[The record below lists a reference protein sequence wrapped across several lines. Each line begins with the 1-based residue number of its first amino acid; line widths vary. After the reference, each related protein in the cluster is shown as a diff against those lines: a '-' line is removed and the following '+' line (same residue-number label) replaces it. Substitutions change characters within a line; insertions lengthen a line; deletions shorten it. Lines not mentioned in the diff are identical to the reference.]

1 MRGGGGG
8 MWIRGCVGGVYT
20 DSARVYTRVRK
31 GPEHH
36 TPPMSVPPPKL
47 TMKVYCYLHALQSFI
62 ELLRRAP
69 RNQRLGTPRRRPQ
82 RPSSCGRE
90 RTGSP
95 SSSFRPWRLQGP
107 CSRSR
112 GRGRRWCSRCVS
124 WRAEGLEESRHRG
137 FYDYGSSTT
146 AILNQ
151 GWNESLG
158 FKSSIACG

>member
-1 MRGGGGG
+1 MHFLRKRCSRQRNGAGRDILFFYFINRRGFCAWGGG
-8 MWIRGCVGGVYT
+8 RGYVDTWVCWGFVYGFR
-20 DSARVYTRVRK
+20 ARIHTRVHK

-112 GRGRRWCSRCVS
+112 GRGRR
-124 WRAEGLEESRHRG
+124 
-137 FYDYGSSTT
+137 
-146 AILNQ
+146 
-151 GWNESLG
+151 
-158 FKSSIACG
+158 